1 MKGVPQMPQCGYS
14 KFAVEVLKYYSKP
27 NNTGLISIEVKD
39 YKAVDVLKDPIIREA
54 VKKYSD
60 WQTYPQLYVAGKLV
74 GGADILNDM
83 HKEGTLKELF
93 QSNGLIPQ

>member
-14 KFAVEVLKYYSKP
+14 KFAVEVLKYYSNQPQKK
-27 NNTGLISIEVKD
+27 LIFLEVKN
-39 YKAVDVLKDPIIREA
+39 YKAVDVLKDPILREA

-60 WQTYPQLYVAGKLV
+60 WNTYPQLYVGGKLI
-74 GGADILNDM
+74 GGADIMNEM

-93 QSNGLIPQ
+93 QQNGLTE